1 MWWDHLIRP
10 SLVPAVT
17 GALAYGAAQAL
28 LFQWNTGWF
37 LNTGRGVGAVF
48 GVIAATTTVY
58 VLASSR
64 SVAPAM
70 LASLA
75 LAAGASAAMT
85 VTFAVIGFTNIFP
98 ILLAIG
104 TLIMTTAAIL
114 GGLVGYGLRRVWFQ
128 GAERGGR

>member
-10 SLVPAVT
+10 SLVPAVV
-17 GALAYGAAQAL
+17 GALAYGAAQAM
-28 LFQWNTGWF
+28 LFQGNAGWF
-37 LNTGRGVGAVF
+37 LSTGRGVGAVV

-58 VLASSR
+58 VLVDNR
-64 SVAPAM
+64 SVGPAV

-98 ILLAIG
+98 IVLAIG
-104 TLIMTTAAIL
+104 ALIITTAAIL
-114 GGLVGYGLRRVWFQ
+114 AGLVGYGLRRVWSGQ
-128 GAERGGR
+128 TARP